1 MDPENNGSERRRK
14 RTAETIDL
22 TGSDNEGSTS
32 ARRGPVVVDLTS
44 GTTAS
49 TSTQSSILNGRRRR
63 RRRLGREQKDSDEV
77 VEVVNE
83 TTSAF
88 ASPRFKNQNAANKK
102 KPAAACF
109 DCSVCLETNL
119 ERFRGY
125 QLGTCG
131 HLFCRECLYEYIQ
144 NKLKEKAVGRALVC
158 PGEKCQML
166 IHPVDVR
173 ACTLEVGDSASWQTY
188 QELSTEAYL
197 DSAVAAGEQQQ
208 KHASVASAP
217 RLRRCPT
224 NNCNFTF
231 EYDCPTTQ
239 QHNQYAFQQ
248 GQLFCGRQT

>member
-1 MDPENNGSERRRK
+1 MRAALPRD
-14 RTAETIDL
+14 
-22 TGSDNEGSTS
+22 
-32 ARRGPVVVDLTS
+32 RGPVVVDLTS
-44 GTTAS
+44 SS
-49 TSTQSSILNGRRRR
+49 TSTSDYSSISNSRRRR

-83 TTSAF
+83 TTPAF
-88 ASPRFKNQNAANKK
+88 ASPRFKNQNAAHK
-102 KPAAACF
+102 KPAAYF

-231 EYDCPTTQ
+231 
-239 QHNQYAFQQ
+239 
-248 GQLFCGRQT
+248 RV